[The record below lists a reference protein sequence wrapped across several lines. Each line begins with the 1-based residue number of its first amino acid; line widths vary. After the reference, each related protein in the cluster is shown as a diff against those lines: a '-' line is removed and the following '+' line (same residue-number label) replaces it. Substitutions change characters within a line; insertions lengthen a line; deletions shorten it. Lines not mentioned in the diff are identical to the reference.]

1 MFPKISL
8 VIPLYNAQ
16 ELLDGCLRSVIRQN
30 YKGEIE
36 LIIVNDG
43 STDESRQILDR
54 FASADYGRF
63 NIKVIHQENQ
73 GAAAARTRGLKKAS
87 GEYIFILSQDCIAD
101 PNWISSVV
109 KILGADQQIGIAQG
123 QILPEQEINTPIFH
137 CTRVFN
143 FSFSFET
150 AAIAYRVSA
159 LDKAGRYFD
168 QELSE
173 FGDDTDL
180 AWRILEAGYESHWL
194 DQPTVHHKVLPQKF
208 WIEVKKA
215 WGVQKFPL
223 LVKKHPQLRQYLQ
236 LGFVWGG
243 VKKPLRLWQHEVKVP
258 WHQKLLIVIPHLLL
272 RNFIS
277 ELALLYGSLKYQ
289 SLVL

>member
-43 STDESRQILDR
+43 STDESGSIINK
-54 FASADYGRF
+54 FASRNRDQL
-63 NIKVIHQENQ
+63 NTKVIHQENQ

-87 GEYIFILSQDCIAD
+87 GEYIFILSQDCIAE
-101 PNWISSVV
+101 PNWISSIV
-109 KILGADQQIGIAQG
+109 KIFEVDQQIGIVQG
-123 QILPEQEINTPIFH
+123 KILPEREIDIPIFH
-137 CTRVFN
+137 CTRVLS

-150 AAIAYRVSA
+150 AAIAYRASA
-159 LDKAGRYFD
+159 LDKAGPYFN

-180 AWRILEAGYESHWL
+180 AWRILETGFKSFWL
-194 DQPTVHHKVLPQKF
+194 DQPTVYHKVLPQKF
-208 WIEVKKA
+208 WQEVKKA
-215 WGVQKFPL
+215 WGIQKFPL
-223 LVKKHPQLRQYLQ
+223 LIKKHPQLRQYLQ
-236 LGFVWGG
+236 FGFVWGG
-243 VKKPLRLWQHEVKVP
+243 VKKSIRLWQHEVKVP
-258 WHQKLLIVIPHLLL
+258 LHQRLLIVIPHLLL

-289 SLVL
+289 SLVF